1 MTKHHSQQPAH
12 QAPRLLST
20 EQAAE
25 FLDTRPNTL
34 EVWRSTGRYNLRYV
48 KIGRNVRY
56 KQEDLEEFLRLNT
69 FGIAEA
75 PQ

>member
-1 MTKHHSQQPAH
+1 MINHHSQQPAH
-12 QAPRLLST
+12 QARRLLST
-20 EQAAE
+20 QQAAE

-56 KQEDLEEFLRLNT
+56 RQEDLEEFLRLNT
-69 FGIAEA
+69 FGIADA
-75 PQ
+75 A